1 MIYSVYW
8 DSYVGRDELAQA
20 AKGAETGDSF
30 VFIYT
35 IRQEPQINTWLE
47 LHQLNHLIAFRM
59 ERPVTNQSHPDSG
72 RRLILMVLSKTKLE
86 VGIANT

>member
-8 DSYVGRDELAQA
+8 DSCVGRVELAQA
-20 AKGAETGDSF
+20 VRGAETGDSF

-47 LHQLNHLIAFRM
+47 SHQLNDLIAFRM
-59 ERPVTNQSHPDSG
+59 ERPITNQSHPDSG

-86 VGIANT
+86 MKIANS